1 MADPIV
7 IQSKNAVLS
16 FYKNGWYPYVCASD
30 VSISMSSDMI
40 ETRTAT
46 GGIWATST
54 YQKNSFS
61 LSLGG
66 VLVFDAVNWSGLDFI
81 QNWLGFTAVQFMLS
95 MTDDS
100 GTIKSFQGY
109 CNVASLV
116 MAASPGKVVEN
127 TYTLPGT
134 GELMFFDGLIPCNG
148 VISTITVTEALDSS
162 GDATITYTYTGAPY
176 QIKYRVDGMG
186 NYIYV
191 LIGTSFVVA
200 GGTIGAHSIEIIPVC
215 SNNYV
220 GTGLTKSYNITHNLT
235 CSAVITNITI
245 TTTTATPIYTGSPTT
260 YNYQIDSGT
269 LVTGRPIA
277 SSVSLAGLSVGSHSI
292 TMTPVCANGVLGT
305 PLTKSFTV
313 SSQPAQS
320 IVNYSMV
327 TWKPGNTLQIYVNG
341 VLNVNVTANG
351 ATGNITV
358 PTGATVLGV
367 LSGNQTAGS
376 SATLQTY
383 DNTLGGA
390 IDTRT
395 GTVVVTLSYSFT
407 ANGDTYT
414 ITGTISP

>member
-1 MADPIV
+1 
-7 IQSKNAVLS
+7 
-16 FYKNGWYPYVCASD
+16 
-30 VSISMSSDMI
+30 
-40 ETRTAT
+40 
-46 GGIWATST
+46 
-54 YQKNSFS
+54 
-61 LSLGG
+61 
-66 VLVFDAVNWSGLDFI
+66 
-81 QNWLGFTAVQFMLS
+81 
-95 MTDDS
+95 
-100 GTIKSFQGY
+100 
-109 CNVASLV
+109 
-116 MAASPGKVVEN
+116 
-127 TYTLPGT
+127 
-134 GELMFFDGLIPCNG
+134 
-148 VISTITVTEALDSS
+148 
-162 GDATITYTYTGAPY
+162 
-176 QIKYRVDGMG
+176 MG

-215 SNNYV
+215 SNNYT
-220 GTGLTKSYNITHNLT
+220 GTGLIQAYNITHNLT
-235 CSAVITNITI
+235 CSAVITDITI
-245 TTTTATPIYTGSPTT
+245 TTTTATPVYSGSPTT

-269 LVTGRPIA
+269 IVTGRPIA
-277 SSVSLAGLSVGSHSI
+277 SSVSLAGLSVGSHTI
-292 TMTPVCANGVLGT
+292 KMTPVCSNGVLGT
-305 PLTKSFTV
+305 PFTKTFTV

-320 IVNYSMV
+320 IVNYSMI